1 MKFWKKLSEKSYLK
15 ALIQENEEL
24 IKRNKELEQE
34 IALYNDGDKRKVVDM
49 KKEYEKLI
57 KETKQIRK
65 ALKKELENAKKMK
78 QDYEKKF
85 EELMGTIKSGVK

>member
-1 MKFWKKLSEKSYLK
+1 M
-15 ALIQENEEL
+15 
-24 IKRNKELEQE
+24 
-34 IALYNDGDKRKVVDM
+34 YNDGDKRKVVDM